1 MMPNEKEN
9 QMASQLIFQFYAE
22 LDDYEPR
29 IWRRFQVLNNISMAR
44 LGYILMTM
52 FEMQA
57 SHLFCFDI
65 PFADNF
71 RLCIENHAD
80 SAVNIKAA
88 DIFEDR
94 PELSVIH
101 IELPNEDDIALPGQ
115 RTMDAAN
122 TMVKHAVDRENERL
136 TFSYDYGDGWEIK
149 LILEEIIEDK
159 ALPGK
164 ELPRVLDGAG
174 YGIIEDCGGTG
185 GLTELAKAFKT
196 KKGPR
201 YKELS
206 KWLGTDTLELD
217 SFDMDDMN
225 FRLKKVPRIYKD
237 IYEYDLAPTKQS
249 IDLLERKYKQSK

>member
-9 QMASQLIFQFYAE
+9 HMASQPIFQFYAE
-22 LDDYEPR
+22 LDDYEPK

-57 SHLFCFDI
+57 SHMFCFDV
-65 PFADNF
+65 PFAENF

-136 TFSYDYGDGWEIK
+136 IEWWLYEATEDYKVWE
-149 LILEEIIEDK
+149 
-159 ALPGK
+159 GK
-164 ELPRVLDGAG
+164 E
-174 YGIIEDCGGTG
+174 GGKEWC
-185 GLTELAKAFKT
+185 LKEPEALYDFIVTECQDEV
-196 KKGPR
+196 PQQ
-201 YKELS
+201 KE
-206 KWLGTDTLELD
+206 
-217 SFDMDDMN
+217 
-225 FRLKKVPRIYKD
+225 
-237 IYEYDLAPTKQS
+237 
-249 IDLLERKYKQSK
+249 

>member
-1 MMPNEKEN
+1 
-9 QMASQLIFQFYAE
+9 MASQLIFQFYAE

-57 SHLFCFDI
+57 SHMFCFDV

-115 RTMDAAN
+115 RTMDATN

-136 TFSYDYGDGWEIK
+136 TFSYDYGYEIGR
-149 LILEEIIEDK
+149 
-159 ALPGK
+159 AH
-164 ELPRVLDGAG
+164 V
-174 YGIIEDCGGTG
+174 
-185 GLTELAKAFKT
+185 
-196 KKGPR
+196 
-201 YKELS
+201 
-206 KWLGTDTLELD
+206 
-217 SFDMDDMN
+217 
-225 FRLKKVPRIYKD
+225 
-237 IYEYDLAPTKQS
+237 
-249 IDLLERKYKQSK
+249 

>member
-1 MMPNEKEN
+1 MSDLQKYVIKRKKRDLVFAEN
-9 QMASQLIFQFYAE
+9 FETGYA
-22 LDDYEPR
+22 DFK
-29 IWRRFQVLNNISMAR
+29 IGVLLRQAREGAGMTQEEVAAKLGTQKSVISR
-44 LGYILMTM
+44 
-52 FEMQA
+52 
-57 SHLFCFDI
+57 
-65 PFADNF
+65 
-71 RLCIENHAD
+71 IENHAD